1 MVQRFIALAVGA
13 DVAAGEALFKVLEE
27 GGVNGHDVF
36 KVAVLGA
43 VLDHEDLAVA
53 LDNLRLDLADLLVQQ
68 NFVGQL
74 AVENLLADFGN
85 ALGAKR
91 VSGARPAEGRLFLLP
106 ALLQWL
112 FAPLGRK
119 RGIGADA
126 VKTLVNHPRALGGVD
141 GSLLDVLDRFRHLLL
156 SPQDFLSC
164 CRRGS
169 LAQPL
174 LVVPGENPEPESAL
188 LR

>member
-74 AVENLLADFGN
+74 SDKNLLADFGN

-91 VSGARPAEGRLFLLP
+91 VSGARSTELPRRTFLPKIVPAASIPSSRNRWKS
-106 ALLQWL
+106 AARSW
-112 FAPLGRK
+112 K
-119 RGIGADA
+119 
-126 VKTLVNHPRALGGVD
+126 KKPRA
-141 GSLLDVLDRFRHLLL
+141 SR
-156 SPQDFLSC
+156 P
-164 CRRGS
+164 
-169 LAQPL
+169 PL
-174 LVVPGENPEPESAL
+174 RI
-188 LR
+188 LRSS